1 VKYEEL
7 PRGLPGTD
15 ARTGA
20 APRALWMPPDTVV
33 GSDFWRYT
41 PEKLALGTIEGQR
54 IGIADNR
61 HLMTIAGSR
70 AGKGTSV
77 IVPNLLLYPGSVLVL
92 DPKGENATLT
102 AERRGEGREIAEGG
116 LGHEVY
122 VIDPFRVA
130 DVPEEYRAGFNPFAA
145 LDPESPNFIDDCDS
159 IADALVVA
167 EPGREND
174 HWNASA
180 RMVLRGLVAWV
191 AAADT
196 IRERDLTTLRR
207 LLHLPSELGSGDDD
221 EDPETDPL
229 EDDSSFEYLLAEMS
243 ASPKVGYGVPAEAA
257 MALIGMSLRERGSVL
272 STVRQNL
279 AFLSSPPVADS
290 LSGEQRRPTLR
301 DWKFGNTTIYLCL
314 PAGRLHRHSRL
325 FRVFVNQLLVEIEHV
340 PQAPEIPALMIL
352 DEMHV
357 LGHMAALETAAGLLA
372 GYGVR
377 IWSIWQDMNQLKHL
391 YSKRWETFMG
401 NSGILQF
408 FGLNDQTT
416 LEYVSKRLGTSSV
429 MSISKSEISRE
440 QIVKGFTGESKSIQA
455 VPLLAPE
462 EVAYFF
468 SRQSGNQLVLYPGAD
483 PIFMRRTAYYEDP
496 FFADFLPAGGPKP

>member
-1 VKYEEL
+1 MKFEEL

-15 ARTGA
+15 ARTGE
-20 APRALWMPPDTVV
+20 APRALWMPPDTVA
-33 GSDFWRYT
+33 GSDFWSYSSD
-41 PEKLALGTIEGQR
+41 KLVLGTLDGQR
-54 IGIADNR
+54 VGVADNR

-92 DPKGENATLT
+92 DPKGENASLT
-102 AERRGEGREIAEGG
+102 AERRGRGRGIPKGG

-130 DVPEEYRAGFNPFAA
+130 DVAEEYRAGFNPFSA
-145 LDPESPNFIDDCDS
+145 LDPESPHFIDDCDG

-167 EPGREND
+167 DPRVKDD
-174 HWNASA
+174 HWNSSA
-180 RMVLRGLVAWV
+180 RLVLRGFIAWV
-191 AAADT
+191 AASDT
-196 IRERDLTTLRR
+196 IDRPDLATLRR
-207 LLHLPSELGSGDDD
+207 LLHLPSELGSDE
-221 EDPETDPL
+221 EDPDTDVL
-229 EDDSSFEYLLAEMS
+229 EDASSFEYLLAEMS
-243 ASPKVGYGVPAEAA
+243 ASPEVAHGVPAEAA
-257 MALIGMSLRERGSVL
+257 TALIGMGLRERGSVL
-272 STVRQNL
+272 STVRQNI
-279 AFLSSPPVADS
+279 AFLSSPPVAET
-290 LSGEQRRPTLR
+290 LSGDQRSPSLR

-314 PAGRLHRHSRL
+314 PAGRLHRHSRF
-325 FRVFVNQLLVEIEHV
+325 FRLFVNQILVEIERE
-340 PQAPEIPALMIL
+340 PKSPELPALMLL

-357 LGHMAALETAAGLLA
+357 LGHMSAMETAAGLLA

-391 YSKRWETFMG
+391 YRDRWETFMG

-408 FGLNDQTT
+408 FGLNDHTT

-429 MSISKSEISRE
+429 MSISRSEISRE
-440 QIVKGFTGESKSIQA
+440 QAVQGFSGESTSIQSA
-455 VPLLAPE
+455 PLLAPE

-483 PIFMRRTAYYEDP
+483 PIFLQRLPYHSDVYKEYLPYE
-496 FFADFLPAGGPKP
+496 